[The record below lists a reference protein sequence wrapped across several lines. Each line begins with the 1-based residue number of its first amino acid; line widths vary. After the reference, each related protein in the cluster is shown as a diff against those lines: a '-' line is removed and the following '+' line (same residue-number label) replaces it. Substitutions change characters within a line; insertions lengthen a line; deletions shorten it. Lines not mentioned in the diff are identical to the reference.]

1 MLMSL
6 IWLHLTTLPAGYF
19 LVSRFYPEDRL
30 PWPIFLQFAFLTLIW
45 PIVLLVVVLEHRN

>member
-30 PWPIFLQFAFLTLIW
+30 PWPVFLQFAFLTLIW
-45 PIVLLVVVLEHRN
+45 PVVLLIIVCDPD